1 MSEQRFLITGAL
13 GCIGAWSCAQL
24 VREDVPVVVY
34 DLGTNTDRLELV
46 MAPHQ
51 LDGLTIVAGDVTD
64 LDQLERTI
72 VEHGITHMIHLAA
85 MLLPLVKAD
94 PPRGAAVNV
103 VGTTNVFEAAPR
115 HGIRGIAYA
124 SSAAVYGPGAGPRV
138 EDAGEPTSL
147 YGAFKLANE
156 LTAKIFF
163 ADEGVRSVGLRPYVV
178 YGPGR
183 DHGLTADPTL
193 AMAAAARG
201 EGYAMRWGG
210 RCQLQLASDAASVFI
225 AAARSEHDGA
235 AVFNLG
241 GPSSHASDVVSA
253 IETAAPEVAGR
264 VTYEDVQLPFPE
276 EMDDGGLEAVVGP
289 IEWTPLAEG
298 TRRTIEA
305 YRPAVV
311 SSPPAPGS

>member
-1 MSEQRFLITGAL
+1 VSDERFLITGAL

-24 VREDVPVVVY
+24 VGEDVPVVVY
-34 DLGTNTDRLELV
+34 DLGTNTERLELA
-46 MAPHQ
+46 MSPEE
-51 LDGLTIVAGDVTD
+51 LDRLTVVAGDVTD
-64 LDQLERTI
+64 LDRLERTI
-72 VEHGITHMIHLAA
+72 ADHGITHVVHLAA
-85 MLLPLVKAD
+85 MLLPHVQAD

-103 VGTTNVFEAAPR
+103 VGTTNLFEAAKR
-115 HGIRGIAYA
+115 HGVRGFAYA
-124 SSAAVYGPGAGPRV
+124 SSAAVYGPAAGPLV

-156 LTAKIFF
+156 LTAKVFF
-163 ADEGVRSVGLRPYVV
+163 EDEGVGSVGLRPYVV

-210 RCQLQLASDAASVFI
+210 RCQLQFAPDAARIFV
-225 AAARSEHDGA
+225 AAARAEHGGA

-241 GPSSHASDVVSA
+241 GPSSHASDVVAA
-253 IETAAPEVAGR
+253 IEAAAPEVAGR
-264 VTYEDVQLPFPE
+264 VTFKDVQLPFPE
-276 EMDDGGLEAVVGP
+276 KMDDGGLEEVVGP

-298 TRRTIEA
+298 ARRTIEA
-305 YRPAVV
+305 YRPPAL
-311 SSPPAPGS
+311 SSPPAPDS